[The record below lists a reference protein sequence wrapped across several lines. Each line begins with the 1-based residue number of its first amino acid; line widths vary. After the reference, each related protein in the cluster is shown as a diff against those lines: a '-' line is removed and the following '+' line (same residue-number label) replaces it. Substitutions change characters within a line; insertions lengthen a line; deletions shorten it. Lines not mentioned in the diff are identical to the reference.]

1 MRRLNICKIARRYCK
16 NMSIHLGI
24 DMGYKEAEELFSK
37 EELEQKFNEQ
47 IQLSIYANR
56 PECKDCGNNQQHQ

>member
-1 MRRLNICKIARRYCK
+1 
-16 NMSIHLGI
+16 MSIHLGI